1 MFLTQ
6 KENIMA
12 YLFVP
17 PVLEYGPAGG
27 NWLFARYKLKH
38 GVTVYKVGASW
49 YEEEYPSQDDLDASD
64 VFYLGGHE
72 YPVTLAEKTAL
83 EAAGYSVIT
92 T

>member
-1 MFLTQ
+1 
-6 KENIMA
+6 MA

>member
-1 MFLTQ
+1 MP
-6 KENIMA
+6 

-27 NWLFARYKLKH
+27 NWLFYRYKLKH

-49 YEEEYPSQDDLDASD
+49 YEEEYPSQDDLDIASA
-64 VFYLGGHE
+64 VYLGGHE

-83 EAAGYSVIT
+83 EAGGYTVIT